1 MSQIPL
7 HHSGSA
13 ASSALTGLGGPSA
26 GTRKDSGRAQPL
38 PATNTPAAAPSFS
51 QLLNQSAQHLQTRAP
66 QAQPFAANAA
76 PSTTQAPSA
85 APQAAAAQRSAQD
98 RPAYGAGNGNGARNT
113 SGTSSTAQEENKLNA
128 RNALNRN
135 AANKQAD
142 APKASGASAQAQAQA
157 QARADAAD
165 AAAKATGAK
174 NGATDASAK
183 SDAAASSGTTEQAAA
198 DDDTGAADKAATTDP
213 TAAAQQML
221 AMLRGDAPADVRPQ
235 AKGEAL
241 TEGATDDPSP
251 LTGHAKGG
259 HAAGGASGRDA
270 LQQALEQD
278 LKSAGLAADGKD
290 HAGEAA
296 EGLQALAGGA
306 KDIALGDK
314 AAAGGPGQSF
324 EALLAAAQQADG
336 TGAAGGPEAPRAAD
350 VPSVPL
356 SQPLDSP
363 DFAPELSAS
372 VSLLIQDG
380 VHEAQLQLNPA
391 DMGPVAIQIQL
402 DGQQAQV
409 NFHAAQA
416 DTREVLM
423 RSMPELAAALQNQ
436 GITLSGGG
444 VFAQTQSGNGQ
455 SGRDAD
461 GDGRGDGR
469 RGVGRG
475 GAGDDGL
482 TSVARSERRTAP
494 RGLVDLYA

>member
-7 HHSGSA
+7 HHSGST

-38 PATNTPAAAPSFS
+38 PSTNTPAAAPSFS

-76 PSTTQAPSA
+76 PSAMQTQSA
-85 APQAAAAQRSAQD
+85 APQTAAAQRSAQN
-98 RPAYGAGNGNGARNT
+98 RPANGAGNGNGARNAN
-113 SGTSSTAQEENKLNA
+113 GTSSTAQEENKLNA

-142 APKASGASAQAQAQA
+142 APKAPAPSAQAQA
-157 QARADAAD
+157 QARADASD
-165 AAAKATGAK
+165 ASAKGTGAK
-174 NGATDASAK
+174 NSATDASTK
-183 SDAAASSGTTEQAAA
+183 SDASTSADKTDKAASE
-198 DDDTGAADKAATTDP
+198 DDAGAADKTATTDP

-221 AMLRGDAPADVRPQ
+221 AMLRGDAPAETRPQ

-241 TEGATDDPSP
+241 TEGAGDDQAP

-259 HAAGGASGRDA
+259 HSAGGASARDA
-270 LQQALEQD
+270 LQQELQQD
-278 LKSAGLAADGKD
+278 LQRAGLSADGKG
-290 HAGEAA
+290 HTGEGVD
-296 EGLQALAGGA
+296 GLQALAGGA
-306 KDIALGDK
+306 KEIALGDK
-314 AAAGGPGQSF
+314 AAAGSPGQSF

-336 TGAAGGPEAPRAAD
+336 AGAAGGPEAPRAAD

-356 SQPLDSP
+356 SQSLDSP

-455 SGRDAD
+455 GGRDAD

-469 RGVGRG
+469 RGGTRG

>member
-7 HHSGSA
+7 HHSGA
-13 ASSALTGLGGPSA
+13 TASSALTGLGGPSA

-38 PATNTPAAAPSFS
+38 PAGNTAAAAPSFS

-66 QAQPFAANAA
+66 QTQSFAANGAA
-76 PSTTQAPSA
+76 STTQSPGA
-85 APQAAAAQRSAQD
+85 APQAATAQRSAQNG
-98 RPAYGAGNGNGARNT
+98 PANGAGNGNGNGNGARSAN
-113 SGTSSTAQEENKLNA
+113 GTSSTAQEENKLNA

-142 APKASGASAQAQAQA
+142 ASKAPAAQAKGK
-157 QARADAAD
+157 ADAAD
-165 AAAKATGAK
+165 ASAQPTDAT

-183 SDAAASSGTTEQAAA
+183 SDATAKSDTTDQAAA
-198 DDDTGAADKAATTDP
+198 DDDSSKVDKTTVTDP
-213 TAAAQQML
+213 AAAAQQML
-221 AMLRGDAPADVRPQ
+221 AMLRGDAPAEVRPQ
-235 AKGEAL
+235 GKGEAL
-241 TEGATDDPSP
+241 TDGAADDRGP

-259 HAAGGASGRDA
+259 HAAGGASAHDA
-270 LQQALEQD
+270 LQQELQQ
-278 LKSAGLAADGKD
+278 AGLSAVDGKGQK
-290 HAGEAA
+290 GEAA
-296 EGLQALAGGA
+296 DGLQALAGGA
-306 KDIALGDK
+306 KEIALGDK
-314 AAAGGPGQSF
+314 ASAGGPGQSF

-336 TGAAGGPEAPRAAD
+336 TGAAGGPEAPRSAD

-356 SQPLDSP
+356 SQPMDSP

-444 VFAQTQSGNGQ
+444 VFPQTQSGNGQ
-455 SGRDAD
+455 GSRDAD

-469 RGVGRG
+469 RGGTRG

>member
-7 HHSGSA
+7 HHAGSA
-13 ASSALTGLGGPSA
+13 ASSALSGLGGPSA

-38 PATNTPAAAPSFS
+38 PTGSTSAAASSFS
-51 QLLNQSAQHLQTRAP
+51 HLLNQSAQHLQTRAP
-66 QAQPFAANAA
+66 QGQPFAANGA
-76 PSTTQAPSA
+76 PSSQPSSA
-85 APQAAAAQRSAQD
+85 APQAANAASTAQRSAQN
-98 RPAYGAGNGNGARNT
+98 RPANGVGNGTGNANGT
-113 SGTSSTAQEENKLNA
+113 SGTAQEENKLNA
-128 RNALNRN
+128 RNALNRT
-135 AANKQAD
+135 AANKQAE
-142 APKASGASAQAQAQA
+142 APKAPTASAQAK
-157 QARADAAD
+157 ADAAN
-165 AAAKATGAK
+165 AAAKPTGAK
-174 NGATDASAK
+174 NGATDASTKATATADAETAK
-183 SDAAASSGTTEQAAA
+183 QAAG
-198 DDDTGAADKAATTDP
+198 DEDTGATDKTATTDP

-221 AMLRGDAPADVRPQ
+221 AMLRGDVPAESRPQ
-235 AKGEAL
+235 AKADAL
-241 TEGATDDPSP
+241 TDGGGDERTALG
-251 LTGHAKGG
+251 GHAKGG
-259 HAAGGASGRDA
+259 HVGGHGGGTSAQDA
-270 LQQALEQD
+270 LQQELQQASL
-278 LKSAGLAADGKD
+278 SAADGKGQK
-290 HAGEAA
+290 GEAVD
-296 EGLQALAGGA
+296 GLQALGGG

-314 AAAGGPGQSF
+314 TAAGGPGQSF
-324 EALLAAAQQADG
+324 EALLAAAQHADG
-336 TGAAGGPEAPRAAD
+336 TGAAGSADAPRSAD

-380 VHEAQLQLNPA
+380 VHEAQLQLNPT

-455 SGRDAD
+455 GGRDAD
-461 GDGRGDGR
+461 GAGRGDGR
-469 RGVGRG
+469 RGAGRG

-482 TSVARSERRTAP
+482 TSVARSERRSAP